1 MTGVTEHD
9 HPDEAD
15 SDTGAPGLRRR
26 GLPIAAL
33 VPLSAVTWWVVG
45 FLPWLLSGTAGSD
58 RPGRG
63 GGHPGVLPVP
73 LTVEELGSLVEG
85 AAFGG
90 LLAGA
95 LGLLARSA
103 PRGQVT
109 AATFSGTVLAAVTTG
124 AVSTMTLLRGGGVA
138 AEGAVLGMVCLVGA
152 FCTVVGWAVGA
163 AVMLGRPGVS
173 AALAVSAGLG
183 GAWLVGVLLHILPVG
198 PYDLA
203 WVTPVRS
210 WSVAAVLTM
219 ALIVL
224 GGRPVRRLLLWPLLI
239 LIPWLIESGLTAV
252 QYLVRS
258 LTTGSAGVPG
268 LPEALDASIEVFW
281 LASAPDMR
289 PVLPWVVA
297 IVVGAVGAVLRL
309 PRAAGPDGADEEHRV
324 RTERRPVRTSASVVE
339 EEER

>member
-15 SDTGAPGLRRR
+15 PDTGAPGLRRR

-58 RPGRG
+58 HPGRG
-63 GGHPGVLPVP
+63 GGHAGMLPVP

-124 AVSTMTLLRGGGVA
+124 AVSATTLLGGGGVA

-152 FCTVVGWAVGA
+152 VCTVVGWAVGA
-163 AVMLGRPGVS
+163 AVMLGGPGLS

-183 GAWLVGVLLHILPVG
+183 SAWLIGVLLHILPVG
-198 PYDLA
+198 PDLA

-210 WSVAAVLTM
+210 WSGAGVLAM

-224 GGRPVRRLLLWPLLI
+224 GGRPARRLLLWPLLV
-239 LIPWLIESGLTAV
+239 LIPWLIESAMTAV
-252 QYLVRS
+252 QHLARS

-297 IVVGAVGAVLRL
+297 IVVGAVGAVLRS
-309 PRAAGPDGADEEHRV
+309 RGRPD
-324 RTERRPVRTSASVVE
+324 RTVPAMSTASVPDADLGVAG
-339 EEER
+339 